1 MPTTIVRQE
10 SGRRWLGNTTRLR
23 RETLVGLRPGA
34 KMAVHVSEAIG
45 RLELEDGLS
54 ATKLNEKQQCRGFE
68 VDVAP
73 KTDSECW
80 RWATCLPQSS
90 AGAPLPIIER
100 RAGAPPRRPRQLCR
114 GVRPVAQ
121 RDDSPA
127 RPNQTFTGDGRV
139 AVETETF

>member
-10 SGRRWLGNTTRLR
+10 SGRRCLGNTTRLR

-90 AGAPLPIIER
+90 AGAPLP
-100 RAGAPPRRPRQLCR
+100 
-114 GVRPVAQ
+114 
-121 RDDSPA
+121 S
-127 RPNQTFTGDGRV
+127 
-139 AVETETF
+139 